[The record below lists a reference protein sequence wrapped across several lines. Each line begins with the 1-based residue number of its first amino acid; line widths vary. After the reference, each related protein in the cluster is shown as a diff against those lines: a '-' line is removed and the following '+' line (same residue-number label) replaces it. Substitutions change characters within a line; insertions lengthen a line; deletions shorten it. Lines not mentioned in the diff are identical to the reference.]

1 MNEKELLEQIRQ
13 SAETVTPPD
22 ALSPDSIEKMLR
34 EQAASEGTP
43 NIGRKKSKFSVY
55 RLGTIAAV
63 FVLALVGVW
72 AAASRNWKF
81 KGTKSELSES
91 QPVQTPTQPLLS
103 AAPTSETVS
112 EDTAKLPAA
121 DSYETVYQ
129 ALRDKFYYYDEEIY
143 YDFDTVYEESAR
155 DMGVTADAYA
165 SEDTSVAADSNDL
178 SHSETNVQE
187 IGVDEGDFVKTDG
200 KFIYILKRT
209 GSFLI
214 VSADQGELEI
224 VSSIKLP
231 ISESVKE
238 MYVDGDYLSVI
249 TTVYYTS
256 LDTSTEGVYASSS
269 NYRTTLYTYSIA
281 DREKPELIGTISQ
294 DGNFSQ
300 SRKNGDYIY
309 LFTQYSPDIQSTYE
323 ESSIIPRTSRGELSA
338 SQIYL
343 PEHLTYSTYLVASSV
358 NTHEPGEIGDQKA
371 VVSVA
376 STFYASEKN
385 IYIANE
391 VWSGSDTRT
400 ELMKLHYENGRIYGA
415 AAGSVEGYLND
426 SFSLNEYNGY
436 LRVVTTSYDEN
447 YDERNGLY
455 ILDENLVLTGAIRN
469 LAQDETIRSARFLGD
484 TGYFVTFRQTDPL
497 FSADLSDPADPKI
510 LGALKISGFASYLHF
525 YNDHLLLG
533 LGYESNENTG
543 ERTGLKLSMFDI
555 SDPSNVKEVS
565 KFVLNGITWCSS
577 LDNYRSILIDPEKNL
592 FGFTCDNRYL
602 LFSYDE
608 EKGFVKEFIYDF
620 YNDIISQSLNDTLS
634 EDITI
639 EEESSLENDWYY
651 DNYDDDSVTRGI
663 YIGDTLYLVRP
674 GAITAFDMGDN
685 YKEIGRLFLN

>member
-63 FVLALVGVW
+63 FGLALVGVW

-91 QPVQTPTQPLLS
+91 P
-103 AAPTSETVS
+103 
-112 EDTAKLPAA
+112 
-121 DSYETVYQ
+121 VYQ

-323 ESSIIPRTSRGELSA
+323 GC
-338 SQIYL
+338 
-343 PEHLTYSTYLVASSV
+343 
-358 NTHEPGEIGDQKA
+358 
-371 VVSVA
+371 
-376 STFYASEKN
+376 
-385 IYIANE
+385 
-391 VWSGSDTRT
+391 GSD
-400 ELMKLHYENGRIYGA
+400 H
-415 AAGSVEGYLND
+415 D
-426 SFSLNEYNGY
+426 
-436 LRVVTTSYDEN
+436 
-447 YDERNGLY
+447 
-455 ILDENLVLTGAIRN
+455 
-469 LAQDETIRSARFLGD
+469 QWHHRF
-484 TGYFVTFRQTDPL
+484 FF
-497 FSADLSDPADPKI
+497 
-510 LGALKISGFASYLHF
+510 
-525 YNDHLLLG
+525 
-533 LGYESNENTG
+533 
-543 ERTGLKLSMFDI
+543 
-555 SDPSNVKEVS
+555 
-565 KFVLNGITWCSS
+565 
-577 LDNYRSILIDPEKNL
+577 
-592 FGFTCDNRYL
+592 
-602 LFSYDE
+602 
-608 EKGFVKEFIYDF
+608 
-620 YNDIISQSLNDTLS
+620 
-634 EDITI
+634 
-639 EEESSLENDWYY
+639 
-651 DNYDDDSVTRGI
+651 
-663 YIGDTLYLVRP
+663 
-674 GAITAFDMGDN
+674 
-685 YKEIGRLFLN
+685 